1 MRNVSL
7 NSRRYKLPSGVRVP
21 TTTPFSKKKFKRNA
35 PGSNFYTTTL
45 FERIPDQSPKE
56 KALLAVP
63 QSRVQ
68 EKLIT
73 DYFQQAKNVEK
84 TKLDGLKLDQD
95 LVFETFEKLKSKER
109 KRKKESNKKPKKS
122 EEPKKVK
129 KTPTPNFALSS

>member
-7 NSRRYKLPSGVRVP
+7 NSRRYELPSGVRVP
-21 TTTPFSKKKFKRNA
+21 TTTPFPKKKFKRNA

-73 DYFQQAKNVEK
+73 DYSQQAKNVEK
-84 TKLDGLKLDQD
+84 TKLNRLNLDQE

-109 KRKKESNKKPKKS
+109 KRKKES
-122 EEPKKVK
+122 
-129 KTPTPNFALSS
+129 